1 MKSLRIAKM
10 NIQSVMKSVMVYY
23 LIFIAIVM
31 ALCIG
36 NYVGGLKS
44 NVRYRIC
51 NCNFLICLWIKLL

>member
-36 NYVGGLKS
+36 
-44 NVRYRIC
+44 
-51 NCNFLICLWIKLL
+51 